1 MSATT
6 EAAAA
11 ERELLL
17 GLVNAGWTT
26 QAIGA
31 AVRLGLPIALA
42 EGARDVDELAAATAT
57 HAPSLRRLL
66 EALATLGLVADDGRG
81 SWSLVGAGRLLLP
94 DVDGSLAAWAEFSA
108 GASWDAWRRL
118 DDSVRTGAS
127 QRSRQGFA
135 HLDDDAA
142 AAGLFN
148 RAMRE
153 LTAPIAAAFAERID
167 LSPNARVVD
176 VGGGEG
182 ELLAGLLSRHSL
194 ATGRVFDLAHAANAA
209 KRRFAER
216 GLTARASFVAGDFFA
231 AVPGNADVYL
241 LKSVLHD
248 WDDADAVRI
257 LRSVAAAMSPS
268 ARLFVLERLRP
279 EPAGSSPV
287 DRALARSDLNMLV
300 GTGGKERS
308 EATYRQLLESSGLHA
323 QRTLALMPGYGS
335 IEASPPGRDAVD
347 AQSP

>member
-6 EAAAA
+6 EAE
-11 ERELLL
+11 EREHLL

-31 AVRLGLPIALA
+31 AVRLGLPMALA
-42 EGARDVDELAAATAT
+42 EGARDVDALAAATRT
-57 HAPSLRRLL
+57 HALSLRRLL
-66 EALATLGLVADDGRG
+66 EALATLGLVAVDGRG
-81 SWSLVGAGRLLLP
+81 SWCLVGAGWLLLP
-94 DVDGSLAAWAEFSA
+94 EVGGSLAAWAEFCA

-127 QRSRQGFA
+127 QRRRQGFA

-142 AAGLFN
+142 AAALFN
-148 RAMRE
+148 RAMRD
-153 LTAPIAAAFAERID
+153 LTAPIAAVFAARID
-167 LSPNARVVD
+167 LGPNARVID

-182 ELLAGLLSRHSL
+182 ELLAGLLLRHPQ
-194 ATGRVFDLAHAANAA
+194 ATGRVFDLAHAADAA
-209 KRRFAER
+209 TRRFAEG

-248 WDDADAVRI
+248 WGDNDAVRI
-257 LRSVAAAMSPS
+257 LRSVAAAMAPS

-279 EPAGSSPV
+279 EQAGSSPI
-287 DRALARSDLNMLV
+287 DRAIARSDLNMLIA
-300 GTGGKERS
+300 TGGRERN
-308 EATYRQLLESSGLHA
+308 EVRYRQLLEASGLRA

-335 IEASPPGRDAVD
+335 IEASL
-347 AQSP
+347 

>member
-1 MSATT
+1 MNAPTG
-6 EAAAA
+6 AAAD
-11 ERELLL
+11 ERERLL

-31 AVRLGLPIALA
+31 AVRLGLPLALA
-42 EGARDVDELAAATAT
+42 KGARDVDAMAATTAT

-66 EALATLGLVADDGRG
+66 DALATLGLVADDGRG
-81 SWSLVGAGRLLLP
+81 SWSLVGAGCLLLP
-94 DVDGSLAAWAEFSA
+94 DVDGSLAAWADFCA

-118 DDSVRTGAS
+118 DDCVRTGAS
-127 QRSRQGFA
+127 QRSRLGFA

-148 RAMRE
+148 RAMRD
-153 LTAPIAAAFAERID
+153 LTAPIAAAFAERVD
-167 LSPNARVVD
+167 LGQNARVVD

-182 ELLAGLLSRHSL
+182 ELLAGLLSRHL
-194 ATGRVFDLAHAANAA
+194 QATGRVFDLAHAADAA

-216 GLTARASFVAGDFFA
+216 GLNERASFVAGDFFA

-248 WDDADAVRI
+248 WADDDAVRI
-257 LRSVAAAMSPS
+257 LRSVAGAMSPS

-279 EPAGSSPV
+279 EPAGSSPI
-287 DRALARSDLNMLV
+287 DRAIARSDLNMMV
-300 GTGGKERS
+300 ATGGMERS
-308 EATYRQLLESSGLHA
+308 EAMYRQLLEASGLHA
-323 QRTLALMPGYGS
+323 RGTLALMPGYGS
-335 IEASPPGRDAVD
+335 IEASLLGRESVD
-347 AQSP
+347 ARSP